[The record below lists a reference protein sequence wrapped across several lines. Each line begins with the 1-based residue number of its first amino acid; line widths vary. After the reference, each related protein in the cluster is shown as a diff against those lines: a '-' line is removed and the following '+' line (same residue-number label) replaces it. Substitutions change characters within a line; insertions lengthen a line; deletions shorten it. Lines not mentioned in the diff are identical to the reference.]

1 MAPLHDVLVPK
12 VLRNKRKTTP
22 GLGYYVPGRKSF
34 YGVDTTALV
43 DVYKDMYGAEGL
55 AEFKIVKL

>member
-1 MAPLHDVLVPK
+1 MPQV
-12 VLRNKRKTTP
+12 
-22 GLGYYVPGRKSF
+22 GKSF